1 MKKTV
6 LVRILSQQQYEGEQP
21 DISEFMSVG
30 TLEVMDNS
38 IAISYEESEL
48 TGLEGTTTTFL
59 LEKDRITLRREGK
72 LRSEMVFA
80 INREHRSL
88 YDMGMGA
95 LLITVRT
102 TALVQAVGSEG
113 GFVDVA
119 YDLLVEDSQAG
130 QIRYHLDVSP
140 LPPS

>member
-1 MKKTV
+1 MKKKV

-88 YDMGMGA
+88 YDMGM
-95 LLITVRT
+95 
-102 TALVQAVGSEG
+102 
-113 GFVDVA
+113 
-119 YDLLVEDSQAG
+119 
-130 QIRYHLDVSP
+130 
-140 LPPS
+140 